1 MSKKVLTVS
10 ADDFAKVVSCLGFIT
25 TLVGLALPEDSPQQ
39 ALTIK
44 MGDDLIEVLLKY
56 SSEEDQEHLNTM
68 RQVLLANEADTS
80 VSN

>member
-56 SSEEDQEHLNTM
+56 SSEEDEENIKRM
-68 RQVLLANEADTS
+68 RKVVLDN
-80 VSN
+80 